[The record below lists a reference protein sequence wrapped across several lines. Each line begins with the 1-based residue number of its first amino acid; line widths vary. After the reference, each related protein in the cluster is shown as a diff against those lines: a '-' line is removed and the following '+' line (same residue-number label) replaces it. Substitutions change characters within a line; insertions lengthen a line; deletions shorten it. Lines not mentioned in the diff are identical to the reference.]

1 MNTTTINNRAT
12 ALLSLL
18 ALASLS
24 VFSQST
30 GRNYVKETLALDES
44 GSNNIQSV
52 QYYNG
57 LGYPT
62 VSVATAGT
70 DGGTAC
76 TMTTYDA
83 LGREER
89 RYAPVPAN
97 GLGYM
102 TESDIRSRGYFYQDN
117 SCFTQYHYDAL
128 DRVTA
133 VDIAGDK
140 WRQDGRQDRT
150 EYLTNTLSDEVL
162 HFEAPDDG
170 SYSLI
175 YPENTSFR
183 YYPSGSLSKV
193 ISYDADDK
201 GVTVFTD
208 LQGKKILERTD
219 AGDTYYVY
227 NSLGQ
232 LRFVLTPAFNEK
244 SRSKAMFAYEYRYD
258 NRGRTEW
265 KKLPGTEHIQ
275 YWYDDADRV
284 MAMQDAMMR
293 NDSKYRFFV
302 YDNFG
307 RVAIQGLCSQ
317 YTHHDNV
324 LAKATYGKGSSGFL
338 GTGYA
343 VSSDVAGA
351 FTNPELEIVNYY
363 DNYDFIGRNLTGT
376 MPTVTVSDGQKQYAV
391 GFLTGQVVYATN
403 GEALG
408 SVNVYD
414 QKGQAVRSV
423 RKGLKGY
430 LEDVSTAYTFTGD
443 VESTSAEVDVKY
455 GSRFTAETAYS
466 YDYGKKTSMTLAV
479 SHGQS
484 ALPYE
489 TEYTYDAVGRLI
501 VKKRHLNPSGTNKS
515 FCSYAYDVHGWLTC
529 INSGDFQEQLYYAD
543 GLDGGCYNGNISTVK
558 WKTDNNNFYQ
568 GYNLKYDNNN
578 RLTDAVFGG
587 GDNLT
592 SYKNYFDEYA
602 EYDCNGN
609 ITHLRRRG
617 LVDNMHGGFGLVD
630 NLNMTYNG
638 NMLTSVCDNASR
650 MAYAGATDFDGVCG
664 QEYPLTYNDAG
675 SLVSDAGRKIARIDY
690 DLRNNPVRIQFTNG
704 NVTKYVY
711 SATGEKLRVIYQ
723 TAVPNITVAIG
734 SMRELA
740 FYEIQHT
747 DSTDYLL
754 GGSLTLKNGRIDK
767 YLFDEGYCQAE
778 KYVYNASKDNFTF
791 CYYDRDHLGNIRK
804 VREADGSKGGYVIQT
819 MDYYP
824 FGAKFCHSGTD
835 NNVQPYRYNGKEF
848 DNMHGLNTYDYGARQ
863 YNPVTAR
870 WDRVDPLCEKYYSI
884 SPYAYC
890 LNNPIM
896 KIDPDGRNPIYNT
909 TGEYLGCTSEG
920 YCGQIYVYSGTESID
935 FQKYSIDNLLDK
947 ENGYGFFVF
956 SYDDVASNY
965 TGDALAN
972 FTSNVITDVASHFE
986 GTTILGDVSRKFYM
1000 SELDGGKIMFSE
1012 KEKSNFTTWR
1022 EHNGIKPR
1030 IEVHQISGYESTVE
1044 NIACTILV
1052 HEWYSHGKFKIGDE
1066 FNNHSQAYKNVMNDK
1081 TFYPKT
1087 TPMYKAFIKKA
1098 YNMYKSKEKR

>member
-1 MNTTTINNRAT
+1 MFWNSIDRKMKRNIIC
-12 ALLSLL
+12 LLLCFPL
-18 ALASLS
+18 HAIA
-24 VFSQST
+24 QSS
-30 GRNYVKETLALDES
+30 GQNYVMTETMLDAD
-44 GSNNIQSV
+44 GSSRISSV
-52 QYYNG
+52 QYCDG
-57 LGYPT
+57 LGRPNILATDGLNTMGKTAYTLLEYDFPDLVINSWLPGVDGSSLDWKSPT
-62 VSVATAGT
+62 SIKELSRSTNQDESPYCTTERDVLGRVVSVCGPGEKWHALQKDVSTMRYTNVASGNSKYIVKRYIVSAGNILIENGVWDDSTLGIEAT
-70 DGGTAC
+70 
-76 TMTTYDA
+76 
-83 LGREER
+83 
-89 RYAPVPAN
+89 
-97 GLGYM
+97 
-102 TESDIRSRGYFYQDN
+102 
-117 SCFTQYHYDAL
+117 
-128 DRVTA
+128 
-133 VDIAGDK
+133 
-140 WRQDGRQDRT
+140 
-150 EYLTNTLSDEVL
+150 SDE
-162 HFEAPDDG
+162 DG
-170 SYSLI
+170 
-175 YPENTSFR
+175 NTTM
-183 YYPSGSLSKV
+183 
-193 ISYDADDK
+193 I
-201 GVTVFTD
+201 FTD
-208 LQGKKILERTD
+208 FYGQKILERRPTSN
-219 AGDTYYVY
+219 GCYNDTYFVY
-227 NSLGQ
+227 DDYGQ
-232 LRFVLTPAFNEK
+232 LRFVLTPAYNEK
-244 SRSKAMFAYEYRYD
+244 SCSKAMFAYEYRYD
-258 NRGRTEW
+258 NRGRVEW

-293 NDSKYRFFV
+293 NESKYRFFV

-324 LAKATYGKGSSGFL
+324 LAKATYGKGSSGFM

-363 DNYDFIGRNLTGT
+363 DNYDFIGRNLTGA
-376 MPTVTVSDGQKQYAV
+376 MPTVTVNDGQKQYAV

-592 SYKNYFDEYA
+592 SNKDYFDEYA

-650 MAYAGATDFDGVCG
+650 MAYAGATDFDGVSG

-711 SATGEKLRVIYQ
+711 STTGEKLRVIYQ
-723 TAVPNITVAIG
+723 TAVPNITIAIG

-754 GGSLTLKNGRIDK
+754 GGNLTLKNGRIDK

-778 KYVYNASKDNFTF
+778 KYAYNTSKDNFTF

-824 FGAKFCHSGTD
+824 FGAQFCHSGTD
-835 NNVQPYRYNGKEF
+835 NNVQLYRYNGKEF
-848 DNMHGLNTYDYGARQ
+848 DKMHGLNTYDYGARQ
-863 YNPVTAR
+863 YNPITAR
-870 WDRVDPLCEKYYSI
+870 WDRIDPLCEKYYSV
-884 SPYAYC
+884 SPYVYC
-890 LNNPIM
+890 MNNPVRYV
-896 KIDPDGRNPIYNT
+896 DTDGRFPSMWKAMLNHRLSEMEAKFTGSVVGDIVYDRNARTKNGRYYYNKISSD
-909 TGEYLGCTSEG
+909 G
-920 YCGQIYVYSGTESID
+920 
-935 FQKYSIDNLLDK
+935 
-947 ENGYGFFVF
+947 
-956 SYDDVASNY
+956 
-965 TGDALAN
+965 
-972 FTSNVITDVASHFE
+972 
-986 GTTILGDVSRKFYM
+986 
-1000 SELDGGKIMFSE
+1000 DGGIVVTKVTKMSREFADNVSTIGTAIEGVGLGMTLSVAGAEVGAPIAETGGAISRAGTITGMAIDVFNEDFGGVVKSALFYGVGKKLEKIINNIPDCEDLAKQILKHGTNLKMALMETMFDAAAKKNQE
-1012 KEKSNFTTWR
+1012 EQTRKEEEDK
-1022 EHNGIKPR
+1022 
-1030 IEVHQISGYESTVE
+1030 QYE
-1044 NIACTILV
+1044 
-1052 HEWYSHGKFKIGDE
+1052 
-1066 FNNHSQAYKNVMNDK
+1066 
-1081 TFYPKT
+1081 
-1087 TPMYKAFIKKA
+1087 
-1098 YNMYKSKEKR
+1098 

>member
-44 GSNNIQSV
+44 GSNSIQSV

-70 DGGTAC
+70 NGGTAC

-89 RYAPVPAN
+89 RYAPVPAS

-102 TESDIRSRGYFYQDN
+102 TENDIRSRGYFYQDN

-150 EYLTNTLSDEVL
+150 EYHANTLSDEVL

-170 SYSLI
+170 SYSLVN
-175 YPENTSFR
+175 PENTSFR

-265 KKLPGTEHIQ
+265 KKLPGTGHIQ

-293 NDSKYRFFV
+293 NSSKYRFFV

-324 LAKATYGKGSSGFL
+324 LAKATYGKGSSGFM

-363 DNYDFIGRNLTGT
+363 DNYDFIGRNLGGAV
-376 MPTVTVSDGQKQYAV
+376 PSVTVSDSQKQHAV
-391 GFLTGQVVYATN
+391 GFQTGQVVYATN

-414 QKGQAVRSV
+414 QKGQIVRSV

-430 LEDVSTAYTFTGD
+430 LEDVGTAYTFTGSVD
-443 VESTSAEVDVKY
+443 NTMADVDVRY
-455 GSRFTAETAYS
+455 GSHFTAETAYS
-466 YDYGKKTSMTLAV
+466 YEYGKKTSMTLSV
-479 SHGQS
+479 SHGMAAS
-484 ALPYE
+484 SRE
-489 TEYTYDAVGRLI
+489 TEYTYDAIGRLSGKQRQTYGT
-501 VKKRHLNPSGTNKS
+501 KKSS
-515 FCSYAYDVHGWLTC
+515 CSYTYDVHGWLTS
-529 INSGDFQEQLYYAD
+529 ITNGLFQESLCYAD
-543 GLDGGCYNGNISTVK
+543 GLDGGCYNGNISTAR
-558 WKTDNNNFYQ
+558 WKTGSSSSYQ
-568 GYNLKYDNNN
+568 GYNLKYDDSN
-578 RLTDAVFGG
+578 RLYSAVFGD
-587 GDNLT
+587 GDNLAVAQ
-592 SYKNYFDEYA
+592 NYFNENV

-609 ITHLRRRG
+609 ITRLRRSG
-617 LVDNMHGGFGLVD
+617 LVDNIHGGFGLVD
-630 NLNMTYNG
+630 NLSMTYEG
-638 NMLTSVCDNASR
+638 NMLTSVRDNASR
-650 MAYAGATDFDGVCG
+650 MAYAGATDFDGVSG

-675 SLVSDAGRKIARIDY
+675 SLVSDAGRRIARIDY

-704 NVTKYVY
+704 SVTKYVY
-711 SATGEKLRVIYQ
+711 SAAGEKLRVTHY
-723 TAVPNITVAIG
+723 TAVPNISVAIG
-734 SMRELA
+734 STRELA
-740 FYEIQHT
+740 FYEIQYR

-767 YLFDEGYCQAE
+767 YQFDEGYCQAMMNTSNTSQDDFLF
-778 KYVYNASKDNFTF
+778 Y
-791 CYYDRDHLGNIRK
+791 YYDRDHLGNIRQVVK
-804 VREADGSKGGYVIQT
+804 ADRSTNGTVVQT
-819 MDYYP
+819 MNYYP
-824 FGAKFCHSGTD
+824 FGAQFCNGSAD
-835 NNVQPYRYNGKEF
+835 SNVQSRRYNGKEY
-848 DNMHGLNTYDYGARQ
+848 DRMHGLNTYDYGARQ
-863 YNPVTAR
+863 YNPIVGR

-890 LNNPIM
+890 HNNPAM
-896 KIDPDGRNPIYNT
+896 FVDPDGNSPLSALIKATAKQGVKAGIKSYVKNNIERRLKNYMSKDMLKQFAKDADDVMGTLDNSWWENALELVPVAGDIYGSTKFVKQVTKAYDKLQDLENKYVGEIYKSLPKGQRDKFVKNMRSKGVADARKDQAKGLDVGGDVKYEKGGKTDGHHTEKVSENPDKMTDPRTI
-909 TGEYLGCTSEG
+909 EFKKQEDH
-920 YCGQIYVYSGTESID
+920 I
-935 FQKYSIDNLLDK
+935 KYHQQ
-947 ENGYGFFVF
+947 NGY
-956 SYDDVASNY
+956 
-965 TGDALAN
+965 
-972 FTSNVITDVASHFE
+972 
-986 GTTILGDVSRKFYM
+986 
-1000 SELDGGKIMFSE
+1000 
-1012 KEKSNFTTWR
+1012 
-1022 EHNGIKPR
+1022 
-1030 IEVHQISGYESTVE
+1030 
-1044 NIACTILV
+1044 
-1052 HEWYSHGKFKIGDE
+1052 
-1066 FNNHSQAYKNVMNDK
+1066 
-1081 TFYPKT
+1081 
-1087 TPMYKAFIKKA
+1087 
-1098 YNMYKSKEKR
+1098 

>member
-18 ALASLS
+18 VLSSLS
-24 VFSQST
+24 AFSQST
-30 GRNYVKETLALDES
+30 DRNYVKETLALDES
-44 GSNNIQSV
+44 GSNSIQSV

-76 TMTTYDA
+76 TLTTYDA
-83 LGREER
+83 LGREESKSV
-89 RYAPVPAN
+89 PVPGN
-97 GLGYM
+97 GLDYM
-102 TESDIRSRGYFYQDN
+102 DEGSIRSNGYGFYQDN
-117 SCFTQYHYDAL
+117 SVFTQNHYDAL

-133 VDIAGDK
+133 VDIVGDK
-140 WRQDGRQDRT
+140 WRQAVARDITQYLANTSADG
-150 EYLTNTLSDEVL
+150 VL
-162 HFEAPDDG
+162 HYEAPDDG

-175 YPENTSFR
+175 YPENTSFG
-183 YYPSGSLSKV
+183 YYPEGSLRKAV
-193 ISYDADDK
+193 SYDADGK
-201 GVTVFTD
+201 SITVFTD

-227 NSLGQ
+227 NPLGQ

-265 KKLPGTEHIQ
+265 KKLPGTGHIQ

-293 NDSKYRFFV
+293 NESKYRFFV

-376 MPTVTVSDGQKQYAV
+376 MPTVTVNDSQKQYAC
-391 GFLTGQVVYATN
+391 GFQTGQVVYATN

-414 QKGQAVRSV
+414 QKGQMVRTV

-430 LEDVSTAYTFTGD
+430 LEDVSTDYTFTGD
-443 VESTSAEVDVKY
+443 VENTVADVDVKY
-455 GSRFTAETAYS
+455 GSHFTAETAYS
-466 YDYGKKTSMTLAV
+466 YEYGKKTNMVLSV

-484 ALPYE
+484 PKPYE
-489 TEYTYDAVGRLI
+489 TEYTYDAVGRLSS
-501 VKKRHLNPSGTNKS
+501 KERHMTGKGKS
-515 FCSYAYDVHGWLTC
+515 SCSYTYDVHSWLTG
-529 INSGDFQEQLYYAD
+529 ISSGSFHEQLFYAD
-543 GLDGGCYNGNISTVK
+543 GLDDGYYNGNISTVK
-558 WKTDNNNFYQ
+558 WKRGDSGSFQ
-568 GYNLKYDNNN
+568 GYNLRYDNNN
-578 RLTDAVFGG
+578 RLTSAVFGE

-609 ITHLRRRG
+609 ITDLRRRG

-630 NLNMTYNG
+630 NLDMTYNG

-711 SATGEKLRVIYQ
+711 SAAGEKLRVIYQ
-723 TAVPNITVAIG
+723 TAVPNISVAIG
-734 SMRELA
+734 STREL
-740 FYEIQHT
+740 YRSEIQYA

-754 GGSLTLKNGRIDK
+754 GGNLTLKNGRIDK
-767 YLFDEGYCQAE
+767 FLFDEGYCQAGE
-778 KYVYNASKDNFTF
+778 NTVNVTQDYFTIN
-791 CYYDRDHLGNIRK
+791 YYDRDHLGNIRQ
-804 VREADGSKGGYVIQT
+804 VTRADRTKTGTVIQS

-824 FGAKFCHSGTD
+824 FGAQFYHSGTD

-848 DNMHGLNTYDYGARQ
+848 DKMHGLNTYDYGARQ
-863 YNPVTAR
+863 YNPIVGR
-870 WDRVDPLCEKYYSI
+870 WDRIDPLCEKYYNV
-884 SPYAYC
+884 SPYVYC
-890 LNNPIM
+890 HNNPIM
-896 KIDPDGRNPIYNT
+896 LVDPDGMDDYYTRE
-909 TGEYLGCTSEG
+909 GVYLGTNRAKTDYIYITDKGQYRQLEDGRYAINVSSRVALNDTELDAEAYSKIFTNSFRLAGNSTSKLVNGKIQVTVWKMEG
-920 YCGQIYVYSGTESID
+920 GSKVAYSYTENASLDGEAIANTDSDHTKGALITVFVWPQGTEERKLFSTRSNVNSTIID
-935 FQKYSIDNLLDK
+935 HEFNGHYINNYKHKKCVPDSTYKMQKESNNWNKTTLQYKEYQNDLIK
-947 ENGYGFFVF
+947 ENGW
-956 SYDDVASNY
+956 
-965 TGDALAN
+965 
-972 FTSNVITDVASHFE
+972 E
-986 GTTILGDVSRKFYM
+986 
-1000 SELDGGKIMFSE
+1000 
-1012 KEKSNFTTWR
+1012 
-1022 EHNGIKPR
+1022 
-1030 IEVHQISGYESTVE
+1030 
-1044 NIACTILV
+1044 
-1052 HEWYSHGKFKIGDE
+1052 
-1066 FNNHSQAYKNVMNDK
+1066 
-1081 TFYPKT
+1081 
-1087 TPMYKAFIKKA
+1087 
-1098 YNMYKSKEKR
+1098 

>member
-1 MNTTTINNRAT
+1 MKRNIICLLLCFPLHAT
-12 ALLSLL
+12 A
-18 ALASLS
+18 
-24 VFSQST
+24 QSS
-30 GRNYVKETLALDES
+30 GQNYAMTETMLDAD
-44 GSNNIQSV
+44 GSSRISSV
-52 QYYNG
+52 QYCDG
-57 LGYPT
+57 LGRPNILATDGLNTMGKTAYTLLEYDFPDLVINSWLLGVDGSSLDWKSPT
-62 VSVATAGT
+62 SIKELSRLTNQDESPYCTTERDVLGRVVSVCGPGEKWHALQKDVSTMRYTNVASGNSKYIVKRYIVSAGNILIENGVWDDSTLGIEAT
-70 DGGTAC
+70 
-76 TMTTYDA
+76 
-83 LGREER
+83 
-89 RYAPVPAN
+89 
-97 GLGYM
+97 
-102 TESDIRSRGYFYQDN
+102 
-117 SCFTQYHYDAL
+117 
-128 DRVTA
+128 
-133 VDIAGDK
+133 
-140 WRQDGRQDRT
+140 
-150 EYLTNTLSDEVL
+150 SDE
-162 HFEAPDDG
+162 DG
-170 SYSLI
+170 
-175 YPENTSFR
+175 NTTM
-183 YYPSGSLSKV
+183 
-193 ISYDADDK
+193 I
-201 GVTVFTD
+201 FTD
-208 LQGKKILERTD
+208 FYGQKILERRPTSN
-219 AGDTYYVY
+219 GCYNDTYFVY
-227 NSLGQ
+227 DDYGQ
-232 LRFVLTPAFNEK
+232 LRFVLTPAYNEK
-244 SRSKAMFAYEYRYD
+244 SCSKAMFAYEYRYD
-258 NRGRTEW
+258 NRGRVEW

-293 NDSKYRFFV
+293 NESKYRFFV

-324 LAKATYGKGSSGFL
+324 LAKATYGKGSSGFM

-363 DNYDFIGRNLTGT
+363 DNYDFIGRNLTGA
-376 MPTVTVSDGQKQYAV
+376 MPTVTVNDGQKQYAV

-592 SYKNYFDEYA
+592 SNKDYFDEYA

-711 SATGEKLRVIYQ
+711 STTGEKLRVIYQ

-754 GGSLTLKNGRIDK
+754 GGNLTLKNGRIDK

-778 KYVYNASKDNFTF
+778 KYAYNTSKDNFTF

-824 FGAKFCHSGTD
+824 FGAQFCHSGTD
-835 NNVQPYRYNGKEF
+835 NNVQPYRYNGKEY
-848 DNMHGLNTYDYGARQ
+848 DRMHGLNTYDYGARQ
-863 YNPVTAR
+863 YNPITAR
-870 WDRVDPLCEKYYSI
+870 WDRVDPLCEDYYPHSQ
-884 SPYAYC
+884 YAYC
-890 LNNPIM
+890 LNNPVNVF
-896 KIDPDGRNPIYNT
+896 DPDGRK
-909 TGEYLGCTSEG
+909 G
-920 YCGQIYVYSGTESID
+920 YS
-935 FQKYSIDNLLDK
+935 LHR
-947 ENGYGFFVF
+947 
-956 SYDDVASNY
+956 
-965 TGDALAN
+965 
-972 FTSNVITDVASHFE
+972 TSN
-986 GTTILGDVSRKFYM
+986 GTTRNRSPKKFHQAMVLFGKTSFGHQLLADFTPKGESFFGVKGNGRYADFDM
-1000 SELDGGKIMFSE
+1000 VINEYDYDIEEQTARLYVGSGEFVNGQTQINPTNDG
-1012 KEKSNFTTWR
+1012 
-1022 EHNGIKPR
+1022 KPR
-1030 IEVHQISGYESTVE
+1030 FDVIIDAQLGADELLETICHEFCIHLSGYSEVLE
-1044 NIACTILV
+1044 
-1052 HEWYSHGKFKIGDE
+1052 
-1066 FNNHSQAYKNVMNDK
+1066 QYKNAGNYSDAEKVWDK
-1081 TFYPKT
+1081 DSESQQHKDILKGKQGKLKGTNIYFNVARELINSNPK
-1087 TPMYKAFIKKA
+1087 MKKIFEDKIKDYENRYK
-1098 YNMYKSKEKR
+1098 

>member
-1 MNTTTINNRAT
+1 MNVNRIHIAIMAMLMLPLYQT
-12 ALLSLL
+12 RAQDP
-18 ALASLS
+18 
-24 VFSQST
+24 SQ
-30 GRNYVKETLALDES
+30 NYVKTVTMLD
-44 GSNNIQSV
+44 GNGAGCLQSV
-52 QYYNG
+52 QYFNG

-62 VSVATAGT
+62 VSLATAGT
-70 DGGTAC
+70 NGETAC
-76 TMTTYDA
+76 ALTTYDGM
-83 LGREER
+83 GREAR
-89 RYAPVPAN
+89 KYVPVPGN
-97 GLGYM
+97 GLGCM
-102 TESDIRSRGYFYQDN
+102 TESRVRSSGYGFYQDN
-117 SCFTQYHYDAL
+117 SAFTQNHYDAL

-140 WRQDGRQDRT
+140 WRQAGAQDIT
-150 EYLTNTLSDEVL
+150 QYLANTADDAVL
-162 HFEAPDDG
+162 HFEAPEDG
-170 SYSLI
+170 SYSLVN
-175 YPENTSFR
+175 PENTSYR
-183 YYPSGSLSKV
+183 YYPAGSLSKV
-193 ISYDADDK
+193 VSYDADEK
-201 GVTVFTD
+201 SVTVFTD
-208 LQGKKILERTD
+208 LSGHKILERTA

-227 NSLGQ
+227 NDLGQ
-232 LRFVLTPAFNEK
+232 LRFVLTPAYNEK

-265 KKLPGTEHIQ
+265 KKLPDTGHIK

-293 NDSKYRFFV
+293 NESKYRFFV

-324 LAKATYGKGSSGFL
+324 LAKATYGKGSSGFM

-363 DNYDFIGRNLTGT
+363 DNYDFIGRNLTGA
-376 MPTVTVSDGQKQYAV
+376 MPTVTVNDGQKQYAV

-592 SYKNYFDEYA
+592 SNKDYFDEYA

-711 SATGEKLRVIYQ
+711 SAAGEKLRVIYQ

-734 SMRELA
+734 CMRELA

-778 KYVYNASKDNFTF
+778 KYAYNTSKDNFTF

-824 FGAKFCHSGTD
+824 FGAQFCHSGTD
-835 NNVQPYRYNGKEF
+835 NNVQPYRYNGKEY
-848 DNMHGLNTYDYGARQ
+848 DRMHGLNTYDYGARQ
-863 YNPVTAR
+863 YNPITAR
-870 WDRVDPLCEKYYSI
+870 WDRIDPLAEKNYPFTPYS
-884 SPYAYC
+884 YC
-890 LNNPIM
+890 AGDPVNN
-896 KIDPDGRNPIYNT
+896 IDPDGKDDYKLNAAGQFEFWRKSNAKTTDRIYTLDGKSNITINKTTTKQLMADRNDYD
-909 TGEYLGCTSEG
+909 GHYAVGGVELQDLFKFCS
-920 YCGQIYVYSGTESID
+920 
-935 FQKYSIDNLLDK
+935 DNSNVEWRL
-947 ENGYGFFVF
+947 NGYKNKGKTTYLIATSHEEDGVGITNGENNELDLFV
-956 SYDDVASNY
+956 SIHSHPGDSPAKASGY
-965 TGDALAN
+965 GKKSVQGKKLVSTGDDQ
-972 FTSNVITDVASHFE
+972 FNVNDVYLH
-986 GTTILGDVSRKFYM
+986 
-1000 SELDGGKIMFSE
+1000 
-1012 KEKSNFTTWR
+1012 
-1022 EHNGIKPR
+1022 
-1030 IEVHQISGYESTVE
+1030 
-1044 NIACTILV
+1044 
-1052 HEWYSHGKFKIGDE
+1052 
-1066 FNNHSQAYKNVMNDK
+1066 FNNAG
-1081 TFYPKT
+1081 
-1087 TPMYKAFIKKA
+1087 KA
-1098 YNMYKSKEKR
+1098 YPSQYPRFYIYHTKTQTRIGYDPDRPRTSVKKIRKASDLIP